1 MLVLNDITIGFRD
14 NERWCGPPDVP
25 RDDAYEVEF
34 IYKGYISGVG
44 FEFEVK
50 TTLFR
55 NVSRNVDPF
64 RVRRDDIPP
73 VFITPT
79 HIYLDKREVQHL
91 YQDTTEFYKH
101 FIMNNINECFVEVY
115 AGGGAGYDNQGRA

>member
-1 MLVLNDITIGFRD
+1 MLVLKDITIGFRD
-14 NERWCGPPDVP
+14 NECWCGPPDVP
-25 RDDAYEVEF
+25 KDDAYEVEF
-34 IYKGYISGVG
+34 IYKGYVTGVG

-55 NVSRNVDPF
+55 NVPRNMDPF
-64 RVRRDDIPP
+64 KIRDEDMHP

-79 HIYLDKREVQHL
+79 HIYLDKRELGHL
-91 YQDTTEFYKH
+91 YENTTEFYKR
-101 FIMNNINECFVEVY
+101 FIMNNECFVEVY